1 MEVSGTQKAKADLI
15 KEMLSQWGVKGEL
28 IAMEFD
34 TTISNN
40 EADLGACRFLEL
52 WLDTPIIWL
61 GCHPDIY
68 KIHITRLIQEVM

>member
-1 MEVSGTQKAKADLI
+1 MEVLGTGKAKADLI

-61 GCHPDIY
+61 GCHHSIY
-68 KIHITRLIQEVM
+68 KLLITRLILKVI